1 MNDHTTPA
9 RRRGLVSGHISA
21 RAEAGTA
28 VVCPGGV
35 ALKAHG
41 LAPPPGVRGDR
52 DVICGLSSAA
62 RRRMLAVLIRIPF
75 REASGWALTLTWH
88 DGFSLEPAS
97 WHRQLKAWTMRLR
110 RDWGQFGPAGLWI
123 LEFQERGAPHFHLV
137 VVWRREPSLEQ
148 FRRWLSR
155 SWNAIAE
162 PGDEKHRRAG
172 TRADRI
178 DAGSPRGTK
187 RLLAYLVKH
196 AGKSKQ
202 KRRIDL
208 ASGELLPTGKM
219 WDVFGELPQECIALV
234 ELEADQ
240 LVGLYRRLRRWGR
253 ISPYLSQMGK
263 RFPGGIIIGAG
274 LDLAQLLR
282 GLAAGDSSPP

>member
-1 MNDHTTPA
+1 M
-9 RRRGLVSGHISA
+9 
-21 RAEAGTA
+21 
-28 VVCPGGV
+28 VCPGGV
-35 ALKAHG
+35 ALKSSGA
-41 LAPPPGVRGDR
+41 APPPGTRGDR
-52 DVICGLSSAA
+52 GIINGLSAAA
-62 RRRMLAVLIRIPF
+62 RRRLLAVLIKIPF
-75 REASGWALTLTWH
+75 QASAAFALTLTWH
-88 DGFSLEPAS
+88 DGFSVEPKI

-110 RDWGQFGPAGLWI
+110 RDWSSFGPAGIWM

-148 FRRWLSR
+148 FRRWLSS

-178 DAGSPRGTK
+178 EVGQGKGSK
-187 RLLAYLVKH
+187 KLLAYLVKH

-202 KRRIDL
+202 KHRIDK
-208 ASGELLPTGKM
+208 ASGEELPTGKM
-219 WDVFGELPQECIALV
+219 WDVFGELPQEQIAVV
-234 ELEADQ
+234 ELDADQ

-253 ISPYLSQMGK
+253 VSPYLSQMGR

-282 GLAAGDSSPP
+282 GLDAGGLSPPTCLPIGSAYPPGVSS